1 MPTTAELERQKQERL
16 TLFQARYD
24 SILEP
29 LKRAAA
35 PPSQGIGVNEY
46 RRRSLG
52 FIQQFLPPESKW
64 RGVSLDGCKM
74 DALNAIEPQIL
85 DEAPVSPRPQG
96 RGLLHAQ
103 RVYNDLGHDDEI
115 GWRAIARPSC
125 GARAPPLHSS
135 AATAPDVTGSTPH
148 RGRQNSVSMTQVT
161 LRCVIEKYLPR

>member
-35 PPSQGIGVNEY
+35 PPSQGMSVNEF

-64 RGVSLDGCKM
+64 RSISLNGCKS
-74 DALNAIEPQIL
+74 DALNAIEP
-85 DEAPVSPRPQG
+85 R
-96 RGLLHAQ
+96 R
-103 RVYNDLGHDDEI
+103 N
-115 GWRAIARPSC
+115 
-125 GARAPPLHSS
+125 
-135 AATAPDVTGSTPH
+135 
-148 RGRQNSVSMTQVT
+148 
-161 LRCVIEKYLPR
+161 